1 MKSMFMLTAAIAAN
15 LAIAATAAPASAN
28 LVLETATYTGVD
40 TGETVPQDGRFVGAA
55 FTLGGT
61 EQITSVGA
69 QFGGFPSGTI
79 FAAIVPLA
87 SQTSLPSFL
96 DTDIAANAIAD
107 VVFSVPMQPNGGPI
121 DMSVPLS
128 VTLTA
133 GSYAV
138 VFGSGAFG
146 ADGWAGLGE
155 DNNVVGSPNWIS
167 TLFDNTWSADSYD
180 GIRITVTAAGAGAVP
195 EPSTWAMLIL
205 GFAGLGAAERL
216 RARRRKLGL
225 QAA

>member
-1 MKSMFMLTAAIAAN
+1 MKSIHIVAAVIAAN
-15 LAIAATAAPASAN
+15 LAIVATAVPASAK

-40 TGETVPQDGRFVGAA
+40 TGETIPQDGRFVGAA
-55 FTLGGT
+55 FTLGAA

-96 DTDIAANAIAD
+96 ASNIAANAIAD
-107 VVFSVPMQPNGGPI
+107 VVFAVPQQPGGGPI
-121 DMSVPLS
+121 DMSVPLN
-128 VTLTA
+128 VTLSA

-146 ADGWAGLGE
+146 ADGFAGLGE
-155 DNNVVGSPNWIS
+155 QNDAVGSPNWIS
-167 TLFDNTWSADSYD
+167 TLFDDTWSADSLD
-180 GIRITVTAAGAGAVP
+180 GVRITVTAADAGAVP
-195 EPSTWAMLIL
+195 EPSTWAMVIL
-205 GFAGLGAAERL
+205 GFVGLGAGQRL
-216 RARRRKLGL
+216 RSRRKLAL
-225 QAA
+225 RAA

>member
-1 MKSMFMLTAAIAAN
+1 MKPMHLLTAAIAAN
-15 LAIAATAAPASAN
+15 LAILAAPISAN
-28 LVLETATYTGVD
+28 AKLILETAIYTGVD

-55 FTLGGT
+55 FTLSGT
-61 EQITSVGA
+61 EQITSIGA
-69 QFGGFPSGTI
+69 QFGGFPSGAI

-87 SQTSLPSFL
+87 SQTSLPSF
-96 DTDIAANAIAD
+96 TPSDIASDAIAD

-121 DMSVPLS
+121 DLSVPLN
-128 VTLTA
+128 VTLSA

-146 ADGWAGLGE
+146 ADGFAGLGE
-155 DNNVVGSPNWIS
+155 DNNAVGSPNWIS

-205 GFAGLGAAERL
+205 GFAGLGAAQRL
-216 RARRRKLGL
+216 RSRRKLGL